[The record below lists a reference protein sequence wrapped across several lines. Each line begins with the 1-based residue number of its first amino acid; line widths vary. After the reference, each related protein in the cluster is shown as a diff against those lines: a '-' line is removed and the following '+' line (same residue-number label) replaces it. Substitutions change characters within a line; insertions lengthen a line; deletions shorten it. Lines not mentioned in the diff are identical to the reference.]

1 VSIFYEAR
9 NAQEPKEHLAN
20 FDFEQGM
27 WQVNEFTPRNTKP
40 QLSEEDEVLIAD
52 VVVNAMSSTKFYKRK
67 ELEILAREALSNAK
81 MASGEKSAMKAVSY
95 VQKYKGHIVK
105 THAVPG
111 QAVWHYLESNEM
123 TRPWEVE

>member
-1 VSIFYEAR
+1 
-9 NAQEPKEHLAN
+9 
-20 FDFEQGM
+20 M
-27 WQVNEFTPRNTKP
+27 
-40 QLSEEDEVLIAD
+40 
-52 VVVNAMSSTKFYKRK
+52 
-67 ELEILAREALSNAK
+67 AREALSNAK

-123 TRPWEVE
+123 TRPWDE